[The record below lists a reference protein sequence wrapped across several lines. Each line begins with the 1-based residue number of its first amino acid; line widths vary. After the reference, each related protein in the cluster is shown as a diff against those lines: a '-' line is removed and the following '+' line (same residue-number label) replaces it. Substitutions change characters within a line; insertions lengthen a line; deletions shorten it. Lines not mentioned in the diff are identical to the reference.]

1 MCPCGQ
7 GTEGGVGVTRPALWP
22 SCQAVCILELTR
34 AEGGAPGPVRLIT
47 GGQRPWGG
55 PGSNGSP
62 DWGHGL
68 HHGEAVS
75 CLLMPPRP
83 ASRGEA
89 GAGAA
94 RRAGRAPRGPVPIL
108 SVELGWE
115 QTESTAM
122 LQALVTARLC
132 RRLSQQGREVVAS
145 RLQHTAVME
154 RPGPTLGC
162 PLQGQS
168 KRVAWIMLGA
178 TCHRAVTLSA
188 V

>member
-7 GTEGGVGVTRPALWP
+7 GTEAGVGVTRPALWP

-75 CLLMPPRP
+75 CLLMPPSP
-83 ASRGEA
+83 ASHRETR
-89 GAGAA
+89 AGAA

-122 LQALVTARLC
+122 LQALVTARLWAVPQAVPAGKGGGGFPAPAHC
-132 RRLSQQGREVVAS
+132 CHGEAWAHSRLSPA
-145 RLQHTAVME
+145 
-154 RPGPTLGC
+154 
-162 PLQGQS
+162 
-168 KRVAWIMLGA
+168 GA
-178 TCHRAVTLSA
+178 E
-188 V
+188 

>member
-68 HHGEAVS
+68 HHREAVS

-83 ASRGEA
+83 ASRSWGSEEGGPGPQGPCPYPLG
-89 GAGAA
+89 GAGLGADGEHSHAPGTCHSSAVGCAA
-94 RRAGRAPRGPVPIL
+94 
-108 SVELGWE
+108 
-115 QTESTAM
+115 
-122 LQALVTARLC
+122 
-132 RRLSQQGREVVAS
+132 
-145 RLQHTAVME
+145 
-154 RPGPTLGC
+154 GC
-162 PLQGQS
+162 PSREGRWWLPGS
-168 KRVAWIMLGA
+168 STLLSWRGLGP
-178 TCHRAVTLSA
+178 LSA
-188 V
+188 VPCRGRVSAWLGSCSVPRVTEPSL